1 MMVQKTIISGLLALS
16 CVGATAKVDYLAYAQ
31 AVDLAQATRNKEFVH
46 QYCYFVAD
54 VVKEAFKELA
64 DNQEELCVRLSPH
77 IGSFERALKH
87 FSIDAIQSASLEDAQ
102 RLTVRFNSII
112 HLLDESLEDLPQT
125 HHLLRLLCF
134 FIPQVGDSIKAA
146 VLLATDIDQQSTLLA
161 YERAKLLAMHG
172 TLKIVRA
179 FVLAAQERTVEDIE
193 DEEDSAAY
201 AQERWADFCSGFSD
215 VVAAAY
221 RELGDRMLQEGR
233 GYEIKE
239 VQDRVNAF
247 IGCAVP
253 FLGRI
258 YSHIDKTSSDAI
270 EAIILQVVE
279 RFK

>member
-1 MMVQKTIISGLLALS
+1 MVQKTIITGLCALS
-16 CVGATAKVDYLAYAQ
+16 CVGATAKIDYLAYAQ
-31 AVDLAQATRNKEFVH
+31 NVELAQATRNKEFVH

-54 VVKEAFKELA
+54 VVEEAFEELA
-64 DNQEELCVRLSPH
+64 DNQDEICVRLSPH

-102 RLTVRFNSII
+102 RLTARFSSII
-112 HLLDESLEDLPQT
+112 HLLDESLEDLPKS
-125 HHLLRLLCF
+125 HHLLKLLCF

-146 VLLATDIDQQSTLLA
+146 VLLATDIDQESTLLA

-179 FVLAAQERTVEDIE
+179 FVLAAQERTVEDAE
-193 DEEDSAAY
+193 NEEDAAAY
-201 AQERWADFCSGFSD
+201 AHARWTDFCSGFSD

-221 RELGDRMLQEGR
+221 RELGDRMLKEGR

-239 VQDRVNAF
+239 VQDHVNAF
-247 IGCAVP
+247 IGCTLP
-253 FLGRI
+253 FLGCI
-258 YSHIDKTSSDAI
+258 YSHIDKSSSEAI
-270 EAIILQVVE
+270 EMIISQVVE